1 MGPGPFVVI
10 PELPPTA
17 NHIYITDW
25 RRKMRFLSKEAE
37 AFKKRAISLIQQERL
52 ADIGQLKEMM
62 KSSPNTVFTVRFEH
76 FFPDDDLL
84 NKTFGAVD
92 KRGVAK
98 KDSAA
103 TRYKRMDIMNRGKL
117 VEDALAKATDID
129 DSLFFRVTHDK
140 YSCSLV
146 GGVPQIRIFLEPV
159 DPRGFGL

>member
-1 MGPGPFVVI
+1 MEPEIPFIVI

-17 NHIYITDW
+17 NHIYVTDW
-25 RRKMRFLSKEAE
+25 RRKMRFLTKEAE

-52 ADIGQLKEMM
+52 ADIGQIKEMLT
-62 KSSPNTVFTVRFEH
+62 KNSGIVFIVRFEH
-76 FFPDDDLL
+76 FFSNDDLL
-84 NKTFGAVD
+84 NKTFGL
-92 KRGVAK
+92 GK

-103 TRYKRMDIMNRGKL
+103 NRYKKMDIMNRGKL
-117 VEDALAKATDID
+117 VEDALAKATGID

-146 GGVPQIRIFLEPV
+146 GGVPQIRIFLEPA

>member
-1 MGPGPFVVI
+1 MEPGPFVVI

-17 NHIYITDW
+17 NHIYVTDW
-25 RRKMRFLSKEAE
+25 RRKMRFLTKEAE

-52 ADIGQLKEMM
+52 ADIGHLKEMM
-62 KSSPNTVFTVRFEH
+62 KKNPKLVFLIRFEH
-76 FFPDDDLL
+76 FFPDDDIL
-84 NKTFGAVD
+84 NKTFGL
-92 KRGVAK
+92 GK

-103 TRYKRMDIMNRGKL
+103 TRYKKMDIMNRGKL

-146 GGVPQIRIFLEPV
+146 GGVPQIRIFLEPA
-159 DPRGFGL
+159 DPGGFGL